1 MRLVQLTVL
10 VQDANSMGQ
19 ISFSKNFKQQG
30 FSLIEMA
37 VVMVIV
43 GTLLGGLL
51 VSLSSTR
58 EINFRNDAT
67 DQIDEIMEAL
77 YGFAQANGRLPC
89 PATVASAGAEDPLGG
104 GNCTQD
110 YGFIPSATLGIS
122 GAVDA
127 NGLMVDPWLS
137 PYRYNVSDVLANA
150 FTTAGGIR
158 AAGFPALAATPPDL
172 RVCTD
177 AACGTVIANSLPVV
191 VVSLG
196 ANWASFSGADEVE
209 NSGEAT
215 VAGFRHANN
224 TDFASS
230 TYIEDVFDDTLS
242 WMSSN
247 ILYTRMISAG
257 QLP

>member
-1 MRLVQLTVL
+1 MNQQALKSV
-10 VQDANSMGQ
+10 
-19 ISFSKNFKQQG
+19 IKQQG

-43 GTLLGGLL
+43 GALLGGLL
-51 VSLSSTR
+51 VSLGSTR

-67 DQIDEIMEAL
+67 DQIDEITEAL

-110 YGFIPSATLGIS
+110 FGFVPSVTLGLAGS
-122 GAVDA
+122 VDS
-127 NGLMVDPWLS
+127 NGLLIDPWLS

-150 FTTAGGIR
+150 FTTAGGMR
-158 AAGFPALAATPPDL
+158 AAGFPALTGTPPDL

-177 AACGTVIANSLPVV
+177 AACATVIADALPAV

-209 NSGEAT
+209 NSGET
-215 VAGFRHANN
+215 TIAGFRHANN
-224 TDFASS
+224 NDFASAL
-230 TYIEDVFDDTLS
+230 YIEDVFDDTIS
-242 WMSSN
+242 WMSAN

>member
-1 MRLVQLTVL
+1 MF
-10 VQDANSMGQ
+10 NST
-19 ISFSKNFKQQG
+19 SQQAEQRG

-43 GTLLGGLL
+43 GALLGGLL

-58 EINFRNDAT
+58 EINFRNDTEA
-67 DQIDEIMEAL
+67 QIDEIMEAL

-89 PATVASAGAEDPLGG
+89 PATVASGGQEDPAGG

-110 YGFIPSATLGIS
+110 YGFVPSTTLGLS
-122 GAVDA
+122 GAIDS
-127 NGLMVDPWLS
+127 NGLLVDPWLS
-137 PYRYNVSDVLANA
+137 PYRYNVTTANGNA
-150 FTTAGGIR
+150 FTTAG
-158 AAGFPALAATPPDL
+158 AGSMQTIGMAALAPDL

-177 AACGTVIANSLPVV
+177 AACGTVIADSLPVV

-196 ANWASFSGADEVE
+196 ANWSSFSGADEVE

-224 TDFASS
+224 LDFATT
-230 TYIEDVFDDTLS
+230 TYIEDTFDDILS
-242 WMSSN
+242 WMSPN